1 MYFVIV
7 IFSWPQQIR
16 RELSEINF
24 DLFGVANQLAPGR
37 LMIEDCLQAI
47 VIRWLWKITL
57 HAVQQVALA
66 DMVGA
71 IDDYMLLRVDMVVVD
86 SSSLV
91 VAILRVE
98 LLVDT
103 FATLLII
110 NVDLFGV
117 IDWVIALLPRLCVA
131 IRSWRQCSVILCPYP
146 VVKHILVDVQM
157 LVVYLIVH

>member
-1 MYFVIV
+1 M
-7 IFSWPQQIR
+7 
-16 RELSEINF
+16 
-24 DLFGVANQLAPGR
+24 
-37 LMIEDCLQAI
+37 
-47 VIRWLWKITL
+47 

-91 VAILRVE
+91 VAVLRVE

-117 IDWVIALLPRLCVA
+117 ID
-131 IRSWRQCSVILCPYP
+131 
-146 VVKHILVDVQM
+146 
-157 LVVYLIVH
+157 

>member
-1 MYFVIV
+1 
-7 IFSWPQQIR
+7 
-16 RELSEINF
+16 
-24 DLFGVANQLAPGR
+24 
-37 LMIEDCLQAI
+37 
-47 VIRWLWKITL
+47 
-57 HAVQQVALA
+57 
-66 DMVGA
+66 MVGA

-117 IDWVIALLPRLCVA
+117 ID
-131 IRSWRQCSVILCPYP
+131 
-146 VVKHILVDVQM
+146 
-157 LVVYLIVH
+157 

>member
-1 MYFVIV
+1 M
-7 IFSWPQQIR
+7 
-16 RELSEINF
+16 
-24 DLFGVANQLAPGR
+24 
-37 LMIEDCLQAI
+37 
-47 VIRWLWKITL
+47 

-71 IDDYMLLRVDMVVVD
+71 IDDYVLLRVDMVVVD

-103 FATLLII
+103 VATLLII

-117 IDWVIALLPRLCVA
+117 IDGVIALLPMLRVA
-131 IRSWRQCSVILCPYP
+131 IRS
-146 VVKHILVDVQM
+146 
-157 LVVYLIVH
+157 